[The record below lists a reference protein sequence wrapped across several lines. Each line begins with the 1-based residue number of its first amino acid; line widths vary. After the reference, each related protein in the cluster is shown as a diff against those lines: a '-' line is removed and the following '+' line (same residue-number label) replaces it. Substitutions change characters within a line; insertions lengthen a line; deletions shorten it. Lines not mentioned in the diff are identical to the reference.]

1 MIYDIR
7 DFFRLH
13 LKEEKRNSRRKE
25 AKRKSLST
33 LFFGHKST
41 ITERRKRKRKE
52 KNRDGP
58 KKKSNGMTRNLRT
71 HILITFFFPFL
82 TPLLLL

>member
-1 MIYDIR
+1 MI
-7 DFFRLH
+7 FFRLH
-13 LKEEKRNSRRKE
+13 LKEEKLNPRRKE
-25 AKRKSLST
+25 AKKSLST

-41 ITERRKRKRKE
+41 ITERRKRERKE

-71 HILITFFFPFL
+71 DSLITFFFPFL